1 VKIASDM
8 TVNFTVILTAFVL
21 VFLAELGDKTQ
32 LVAFSLTSTAKNPL
46 IIFIATSL
54 ALSCSSVLAALLGG
68 VASRVLP
75 QFTSW
80 AAVALFFGFGCYILF
95 SKEAP
100 PVKDFFLKT
109 IAYETALLHAV
120 PKIFKRAGKYDQ
132 RVMDVLSEES
142 GHAQVFK
149 TLLKEKRLFQDD
161 INEDKRLESLT
172 GRLVVPRRLLR
183 KPFPEALEAV
193 VIMEEAVRDTYAW
206 FYEHLSQEHHAG
218 DDLCGLL
225 GALVTEETE
234 HIAFFKQWR
243 EKWNA

>member
-1 VKIASDM
+1 MIIDF
-8 TVNFTVILTAFVL
+8 NVILTAFVL
-21 VFLAELGDKTQ
+21 VFMAELGDKTQ

-54 ALSCSSVLAALLGG
+54 ALSCSSVLAALLGAA
-68 VASRVLP
+68 VSHVLP
-75 QFTSW
+75 QYTSW

-109 IAYETALLHAV
+109 IACETALLRAV
-120 PKIFKRAGKYDQ
+120 PKIFKRAGKFDQ
-132 RVMDVLSEES
+132 RLTDILSEEN
-142 GHAQVFK
+142 GHALVFK

-161 INEDKRLESLT
+161 INEDKQMAELI
-172 GRLVVPRRLLR
+172 GRLAVPRGLLR
-183 KPFPEALEAV
+183 RPFPEALEAV
-193 VIMEEAVRDTYAW
+193 VAMEEAVRDTYAW

-234 HIAFFKQWR
+234 HIAFFKHWR
-243 EKWNA
+243 TEARS